1 MLYFSIL
8 SAGIIYII
16 GILIIILNGRNN
28 LIMLIIALEII
39 LLSLG
44 LLSFQLSIILD
55 DITGILITILLLPLA
70 GSESAIFLSLI
81 INYYPLR
88 GTLQI

>member
-8 SAGIIYII
+8 SAGIIYLI

-28 LIMLIIALEII
+28 LIKLIIALEII

-44 LLSFQLSIILD
+44 LLSFQCSIILD
-55 DITGILITILLLPLA
+55 DINGILLTILLLPLA